1 MERRS
6 PTSPN
11 SEHPRSQAP
20 KLGVAQGGTP
30 IELGVILSTEAALN
44 STPHTGRVDGRKRRW
59 HQHKIDRREELVDGT
74 LAAIRKRGG
83 DVGMDEIAG
92 EIGVSKTVLYRY
104 FSDKNDLTRATME
117 RFIETTLMPRI
128 YEAISDDLDEYQLVR
143 NTLAAYVHT
152 VDADTDVYRFIM
164 GYGSSTDKS
173 TLADFEKLFAD
184 IVAAVLRDKAFSRG
198 VETEGIEL
206 YAYVLVG
213 GVQLATDWWI
223 SNRTMSADTM
233 LDHMT
238 MMAWSAIEGM
248 VRASG
253 SPEKFNSTPHRL
265 PAPGRD

>member
-1 MERRS
+1 VS
-6 PTSPN
+6 TAVDS
-11 SEHPRSQAP
+11 AP
-20 KLGVAQGGTP
+20 ARG
-30 IELGVILSTEAALN
+30 
-44 STPHTGRVDGRKRRW
+44 GRVDGRKRRW

-83 DVGMDEIAG
+83 DVGMDEIAA

-104 FSDKNDLTRATME
+104 FSDKNDLIRATME

-128 YEAISDDLDEYQLVR
+128 YDTISDDDLDEYQLVR

-164 GYGSSTDKS
+164 GSGSSTDKSTTDKS

-184 IVAAVLRDKAFSRG
+184 VVAAVLRDKAFDRG
-198 VETEGIEL
+198 VATEGILL

-223 SNRTMSADTM
+223 TNRTMSADKM

-248 VRASG
+248 VRAGG
-253 SPEKFNSTPHRL
+253 SPEKFNAMPHRL
-265 PAPGRD
+265 PAASDS

>member
-1 MERRS
+1 M
-6 PTSPN
+6 
-11 SEHPRSQAP
+11 
-20 KLGVAQGGTP
+20 
-30 IELGVILSTEAALN
+30 LSTEDLVEAGERATR
-44 STPHTGRVDGRKRRW
+44 SAPARASRVDGRKRRW

-83 DVGMDEIAG
+83 DVGMDEIAA

-104 FSDKNDLTRATME
+104 FSDKSDLTRATME

-164 GYGSSTDKS
+164 GNGATTDKS

-184 IVAAVLRDKAFSRG
+184 VVAAVLRDKAFDR
-198 VETEGIEL
+198 GIETDGILL

-223 SNRTMSADTM
+223 TNRAMSADTM
-233 LDHMT
+233 LDHLT

-248 VRASG
+248 VRAGG
-253 SPEKFNSTPHRL
+253 SPEKFNALPHKLPSSTES
-265 PAPGRD
+265 

>member
-1 MERRS
+1 MPPYRPARES
-6 PTSPN
+6 
-11 SEHPRSQAP
+11 
-20 KLGVAQGGTP
+20 
-30 IELGVILSTEAALN
+30 ILSTEELVEVGKRAKKAA
-44 STPHTGRVDGRKRRW
+44 PARTGRVDGRKKRW

-83 DVGMDEIAG
+83 DVGMDEIAT

-104 FSDKNDLTRATME
+104 FSDKSDLTRATME

-164 GYGSSTDKS
+164 GNGSSTDKS

-184 IVAAVLRDKAFSRG
+184 VVTAVLRDKAYDRQLF
-198 VETEGIEL
+198 TEGVEL

-223 SNRTMSADTM
+223 THRTMTAERM

-248 VRASG
+248 VLADG
-253 SPEKFNSTPHRL
+253 SPEKFNAAPHRL
-265 PAPGRD
+265 PQPGDTAE

>member
-1 MERRS
+1 MTPY
-6 PTSPN
+6 PT
-11 SEHPRSQAP
+11 R
-20 KLGVAQGGTP
+20 
-30 IELGVILSTEAALN
+30 GVILSTEAAPTT
-44 STPHTGRVDGRKRRW
+44 SPARTVRVDGRKRRW

-83 DVGMDEIAG
+83 DIGMDEIAG

-128 YEAISDDLDEYQLVR
+128 YDAISDDLDEYQLVR

-152 VDADTDVYRFIM
+152 VDADTGVYRFIM

-184 IVAAVLRDKAFSRG
+184 IVAAVLRDKAFGRHID
-198 VETEGIEL
+198 TEGVEL

-223 SNRTMSADTM
+223 SNRAMSAESM

-248 VRASG
+248 VRAGG
-253 SPEKFNSTPHRL
+253 SPERFNSTPHSL
-265 PAPGRD
+265 PEPDDA

>member
-1 MERRS
+1 MAPF
-6 PTSPN
+6 PT
-11 SEHPRSQAP
+11 R
-20 KLGVAQGGTP
+20 
-30 IELGVILSTEAALN
+30 GVILSTEAALN
-44 STPHTGRVDGRKRRW
+44 SSPARTVRVDGRKRRW

-128 YEAISDDLDEYQLVR
+128 YDAISDDLDEYQLVR

-173 TLADFEKLFAD
+173 TLAEFEKLFAD
-184 IVAAVLRDKAFSRG
+184 IVAAVLRDKAFGRHID
-198 VETEGIEL
+198 TEGVEL

-223 SNRTMSADTM
+223 GNRGMSADTM

-248 VRASG
+248 VRAGG
-253 SPEKFNSTPHRL
+253 SPERFNSTPHSL
-265 PAPGRD
+265 PEPDDA